1 MNAVDF
7 SPLINSAMAVLSTA
21 ILAVFSGW
29 LSGHLKD
36 KQAALAV
43 DNALKNGLGAMQQAV
58 QSGLAAHPIQVELP
72 RISAAMGAGIQYVVD
87 QVPAELLRLNISKE
101 QVAEKLDAR
110 LGVQNIATNVATAAS
125 PGLTPQ
131 PLSPIPNPSK

>member
-1 MNAVDF
+1 LTAVDF
-7 SPLINSAMAVLSTA
+7 SPLINSFIGFIATTG
-21 ILAVFSGW
+21 ILWFSAW
-29 LSGHLKD
+29 LSIHMKN
-36 KQAALAV
+36 KQAALVV

-58 QSGLAAHPIQVELP
+58 QSGLSIHPLQVQMP
-72 RISAAMGAGIQYVVD
+72 WISAAMGAGIQYVVN
-87 QVPAELLRLNISKE
+87 QVPAELLRLDMSKE

-125 PGLTPQ
+125 PGPTPQ